1 MRSRIAA
8 LLAAFILAGAGIIGA
23 GSSAQAAPVHSCAD
37 ASVCLYQWVDFTG
50 PSGPAYR
57 YQIAFTT
64 IWHTGQG
71 CWTLTGNWPNGT
83 VRSGNSWSFVSNPL
97 GTYSGPDWKLRLYTT
112 NNCTG
117 QNAPVVMTQVVES
130 RQLNAPYRAFTP
142 GIKSVGLTMIV

>member
-1 MRSRIAA
+1 MNKIK
-8 LLAAFILAGAGIIGA
+8 AAFVALALALGIGLGVA
-23 GSSAQAAPVHSCAD
+23 SPAQAAPVHSCVD

-64 IWHTGQG
+64 IWHTGSG

-83 VRSGNSWSFVSNPL
+83 VRSGNSWSFVSNPQ
-97 GTYSGPDWKLRLYTT
+97 GTFSGPNWKLRLYTS

-117 QNAPVVMTQVVES
+117 QNAPISMTQEVES

-142 GIKSVGLTMIV
+142 GIKSVGLTQVV